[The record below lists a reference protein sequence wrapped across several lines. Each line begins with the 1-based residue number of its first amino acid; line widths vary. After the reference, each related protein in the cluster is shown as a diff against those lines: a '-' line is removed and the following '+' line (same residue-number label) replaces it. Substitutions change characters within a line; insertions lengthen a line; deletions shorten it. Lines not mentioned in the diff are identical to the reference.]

1 MGETD
6 IGERIRAVEESAKQA
21 HKRIDRLEEQ
31 QSQMTD
37 LIAQIRVLTERVG
50 GVQSKV
56 ESIDARLAKLEQQ
69 PAGRWEA
76 VIKALISAAIGAGV
90 TYIATRL

>member
-6 IGERIRAVEESAKQA
+6 MGERIRAVEESAKQA

-50 GVQSKV
+50 SVQDKV
-56 ESIDARLAKLEQQ
+56 VSIDARLAALERQ

-76 VIKALISAAIGAGV
+76 VVKALISAAVGAAI
-90 TYIATRL
+90 TYLATKI